1 MFNKKLIVLWG
12 LVSLPVLAAKFEMKD
27 LGQRNLIL
35 VDSEAT
41 MERTVA
47 ISHFVTGW
55 VEVVPEN
62 MESIQGEFEVDVRT
76 LDTGLELKNIQI
88 RDQLLSSNEFPVA
101 KASFNVSLAGQKL
114 KLVDGKSFTVKAN
127 ANVQLKNVTKI
138 IPIQIKLTYFKES
151 EESRQRLTG
160 NLIKF
165 SASWDLD
172 LAHFNITIPPKY
184 SSLIAKTV
192 HVSADL
198 VGSDRL
204 PNNALSLPEGI
215 KKK

>member
-1 MFNKKLIVLWG
+1 MLNKKLLVLWG
-12 LVSLPVLAAKFEMKD
+12 LVSFPVLAVKFEMKD

-35 VDSEAT
+35 VDSEAAI
-41 MERTVA
+41 ERTVA

-55 VEVVPEN
+55 VEVAPEN

-88 RDQLLSSNEFPVA
+88 RDQLLSSNEFPLA
-101 KASFNVSLAGQKL
+101 KATFTHSLAGQKL
-114 KLVDGKSFTVKAN
+114 KLGDGKSFTIKVN
-127 ANVQLKNVTKI
+127 ANVQLKNVTKS

-151 EESRQRLTG
+151 DESRQRLTG
-160 NLIKF
+160 NLLKF

-172 LAHFNITIPPKY
+172 LANFNIMIPSKY